1 MLHYTLVSNCN
12 LFVCSWLVLQF
23 DRDVLMLKKHFL
35 IYTDVLHQ
43 LDHSTAI
50 SIAETV
56 APSSVHNDPE
66 SMNSGPKSCRST
78 GLLRPSSVE
87 AQIIESGD
95 ESIDSYQ
102 RLNLQEEIVQDVRSK
117 SEDQHLEQ
125 TLKLEKEDSLQRIST
140 SQHEQDSS
148 PSGSPEQ
155 DNKLKT
161 NDISKAKEAGMSDII
176 TSALSDLSENSEITA
191 HLSSTFSSGDHSR
204 SPDLGL
210 ISKMEDS
217 KKDAKASSSIAN
229 EYDDDFELSV
239 CSSPREECLSSKPA
253 SRASASPAESKGS
266 SVQLSSQDEEIE
278 EEIDGEL
285 ASFSE
290 TSKGSNQSE
299 RLLDLLNKTEH
310 SMPEGKDV
318 GNCMHLPPL
327 PVTSPPV
334 IDEMSGFKIG
344 DRVLVGGV
352 QPGMLRFKGPTSFA
366 NGFWAGVELD
376 KSEGSNNGTY
386 DGVLYFVCE
395 ENHGIFAPPNK
406 ITHLPDKFE
415 IYTDTTEDEE
425 YFFDDSP
432 GERGVKHKPVEDKF
446 YNQNLKK
453 ENDQTSQDVIDE
465 CKNNHVSAESAFL
478 AKLDPNSQSDID
490 SDHPIS
496 NGHTKDVI
504 LDLKD
509 LPHNHQTSGTD
520 INVQGIQNL
529 KEVSNLDEKVVP
541 FQEDIHASHLTT
553 EITNDAVR
561 EKDKV
566 SLDTFADTLLNS
578 FVNDIV
584 KQFAE
589 IKKVKEQKIEAE
601 NRTNGDLFAKIGEE
615 RVERT
620 VENKDGLPFF
630 LPAEQEELS
639 SPELCNRPVSVCTS
653 HRVLIHL

>member
-1 MLHYTLVSNCN
+1 M
-12 LFVCSWLVLQF
+12 
-23 DRDVLMLKKHFL
+23 
-35 IYTDVLHQ
+35 
-43 LDHSTAI
+43 
-50 SIAETV
+50 
-56 APSSVHNDPE
+56 
-66 SMNSGPKSCRST
+66 
-78 GLLRPSSVE
+78 
-87 AQIIESGD
+87 IESRD
-95 ESIDSYQ
+95 ESIDSY
-102 RLNLQEEIVQDVRSK
+102 RRSNLQEEIVQDIRSK

-140 SQHEQDSS
+140 SQHEQDYF

-155 DNKLKT
+155 DNKIRT

-176 TSALSDLSENSEITA
+176 TTAVSDLSENCEIAA

-204 SPDLGL
+204 SLDLGL
-210 ISKMEDS
+210 ISMKEDS

-239 CSSPREECLSSKPA
+239 CSSPQEEHHSSKPA
-253 SRASASPAESKGS
+253 SRTSASAAESKGS
-266 SVQLSSQDEEIE
+266 SVHLSSQDEEIDE
-278 EEIDGEL
+278 EL
-285 ASFSE
+285 VQFSE

-299 RLLDLLNKTEH
+299 GLLDILNKREDSIH
-310 SMPEGKDV
+310 EGKDV
-318 GNCMHLPPL
+318 GNSIHSPPL
-327 PVTSPPV
+327 PVTQTPPPPV
-334 IDEMSGFKIG
+334 IDEMPGFKIG

-425 YFFDDSP
+425 SFFDDPP
-432 GERGVKHKPVEDKF
+432 GELGVKRKPVEGKF
-446 YNQNLKK
+446 PNQNLKK
-453 ENDQTSQDVIDE
+453 ENDQT
-465 CKNNHVSAESAFL
+465 
-478 AKLDPNSQSDID
+478 KLDLNSPSGSD

-496 NGHTKDVI
+496 NSHTKDAI

-520 INVQGIQNL
+520 IDVQEKQSL

-541 FQEDIHASHLTT
+541 FQEDINASHLTT
-553 EITNDAVR
+553 EITSDGAR
-561 EKDKV
+561 EMDKV

-601 NRTNGDLFAKIGEE
+601 NRTNGDLFAKVGEE
-615 RVERT
+615 RIERP

-639 SPELCNRPVSVCTS
+639 SPELCNRPVSVRTS
-653 HRVLIHL
+653 HNVLTHLQ

>member
-1 MLHYTLVSNCN
+1 M
-12 LFVCSWLVLQF
+12 
-23 DRDVLMLKKHFL
+23 
-35 IYTDVLHQ
+35 
-43 LDHSTAI
+43 
-50 SIAETV
+50 
-56 APSSVHNDPE
+56 
-66 SMNSGPKSCRST
+66 
-78 GLLRPSSVE
+78 
-87 AQIIESGD
+87 IESED
-95 ESIDSYQ
+95 ESIDSY
-102 RLNLQEEIVQDVRSK
+102 RSSNLQGETVQDVRSK

-140 SQHEQDSS
+140 SQHEQDYF
-148 PSGSPEQ
+148 PSGSLEQ
-155 DNKLKT
+155 DNKIRT
-161 NDISKAKEAGMSDII
+161 NDISKAKEAGMSGII
-176 TSALSDLSENSEITA
+176 TSAVSDLSENCDITA
-191 HLSSTFSSGDHSR
+191 HLSSTFSSGDHSP
-204 SPDLGL
+204 SLDLGL
-210 ISKMEDS
+210 ISKKEDS

-239 CSSPREECLSSKPA
+239 CSSPKEERHSPKSA
-253 SRASASPAESKGS
+253 SRTSASPAESKCS
-266 SVQLSSQDEEIE
+266 SVHLSSQDEEIG
-278 EEIDGEL
+278 EEIDEEL
-285 ASFSE
+285 AQFSE
-290 TSKGSNQSE
+290 TSKGSSQSE
-299 RLLDLLNKTEH
+299 RLLDLLSKREESIH
-310 SMPEGKDV
+310 EGKDV
-318 GNCMHLPPL
+318 SNSIHSPPL
-327 PVTSPPV
+327 RDAQTPPISG

-425 YFFDDSP
+425 SFFDDP
-432 GERGVKHKPVEDKF
+432 PDEREAKRRPLEDKF
-446 YNQNLKK
+446 PNQNLK

-465 CKNNHVSAESAFL
+465 SKPNVSTESVFQAQ
-478 AKLDPNSQSDID
+478 LDLNSQSGND
-490 SDHPIS
+490 SDLPIS

-509 LPHNHQTSGTD
+509 LSHNNQTSGTD
-520 INVQGIQNL
+520 IDVQGKQSL
-529 KEVSNLDEKVVP
+529 KEVSDLDEKVVS
-541 FQEDIHASHLTT
+541 FQEDINVSHLTT
-553 EITNDAVR
+553 EITNDGAR

-601 NRTNGDLFAKIGEE
+601 NQMNGDLFAKNGEE
-615 RVERT
+615 RIERP

-639 SPELCNRPVSVCTS
+639 SPELCNRPVSVRS
-653 HRVLIHL
+653 HHNVLIHLQ

>member
-1 MLHYTLVSNCN
+1 M
-12 LFVCSWLVLQF
+12 
-23 DRDVLMLKKHFL
+23 
-35 IYTDVLHQ
+35 
-43 LDHSTAI
+43 
-50 SIAETV
+50 
-56 APSSVHNDPE
+56 
-66 SMNSGPKSCRST
+66 
-78 GLLRPSSVE
+78 
-87 AQIIESGD
+87 IESRD
-95 ESIDSYQ
+95 ESIDSY
-102 RLNLQEEIVQDVRSK
+102 RRSNLQEEIVQDVRSK

-125 TLKLEKEDSLQRIST
+125 TLKLVKEDSLQRIST
-140 SQHEQDSS
+140 SQHEQDYF

-155 DNKLKT
+155 DNKIRT

-176 TSALSDLSENSEITA
+176 TAAVSDLSENCEITA

-204 SPDLGL
+204 SLDLGL
-210 ISKMEDS
+210 ISKKEDS
-217 KKDAKASSSIAN
+217 KKDAKASSSITN

-239 CSSPREECLSSKPA
+239 CSSPQEERHSSKPA
-253 SRASASPAESKGS
+253 SRTSASAAESKGS
-266 SVQLSSQDEEIE
+266 SVHLSSQDEEIE
-278 EEIDGEL
+278 EEIDEEL
-285 ASFSE
+285 VQFSE

-299 RLLDLLNKTEH
+299 RLLDILNKREDSIH
-310 SMPEGKDV
+310 EGKDV
-318 GNCMHLPPL
+318 GNSIHSPPL
-327 PVTSPPV
+327 PVTQTPPPPV
-334 IDEMSGFKIG
+334 IDEMPGFKID

-425 YFFDDSP
+425 SFFDDPP
-432 GERGVKHKPVEDKF
+432 GELGVKRKPVEGKF
-446 YNQNLKK
+446 PNQNLKK

-465 CKNNHVSAESAFL
+465 SKNNNVSTESLFQ
-478 AKLDPNSQSDID
+478 AKLDLNSQSGSD

-496 NGHTKDVI
+496 NSHTKDVI
-504 LDLKD
+504 LDLKG

-520 INVQGIQNL
+520 IDVQGKQSL
-529 KEVSNLDEKVVP
+529 KEVSNLNEKVVP
-541 FQEDIHASHLTT
+541 FQEDINASHLTT
-553 EITNDAVR
+553 EITNDGAR
-561 EKDKV
+561 EMDKV

-601 NRTNGDLFAKIGEE
+601 NRTNGDLFAEVGEE
-615 RVERT
+615 RIERP

-639 SPELCNRPVSVCTS
+639 SPELCNRPVSIRTS
-653 HRVLIHL
+653 HNMLTHLQ

>member
-1 MLHYTLVSNCN
+1 MHHYTLVSNCN
-12 LFVCSWLVLQF
+12 LFVCSKLILGF
-23 DRDVLMLKKHFL
+23 ERDVLMLKKHFL
-35 IYTDVLHQ
+35 IQTDVLHQ

-50 SIAETV
+50 PVPETV
-56 APSSVHNDPE
+56 TSSSVHDNPE
-66 SMNSGPKSCRST
+66 SLNSRSKSCQST
-78 GLLRPSSVE
+78 GLLRPSSRE
-87 AQIIESGD
+87 AQMIESGD
-95 ESIDSYQ
+95 ESINSYQ
-102 RLNLQEEIVQDVRSK
+102 RSNLQEEIVQDVSAK

-125 TLKLEKEDSLQRIST
+125 TLKLEKEDSLQKISV
-140 SQHEQDSS
+140 SQHEQDYF

-155 DNKLKT
+155 DNKIRE
-161 NDISKAKEAGMSDII
+161 NDISKAKEAEMSDII
-176 TSALSDLSENSEITA
+176 TSTVSDLSENCEVAA
-191 HLSSTFSSGDHSR
+191 HLSSTLSSGDHSR
-204 SPDLGL
+204 SLDLGL
-210 ISKMEDS
+210 ISKKDDS
-217 KKDAKASSSIAN
+217 KKDAKASSVIAN

-239 CSSPREECLSSKPA
+239 CSSPREERYSPKPA
-253 SRASASPAESKGS
+253 SRPSASPTESKGS
-266 SVQLSSQDEEIE
+266 LVHLSSQDEEIE
-278 EEIDGEL
+278 EEIDEEL
-285 ASFSE
+285 AQFSE

-299 RLLDLLNKTEH
+299 RLSDLLNKRED
-310 SMPEGKDV
+310 SIQEGKDV
-318 GNCMHLPPL
+318 GNSIHSPTL
-327 PVTSPPV
+327 PVTRTPPPSV

-352 QPGMLRFKGPTSFA
+352 QPGKLRFKGATSFA

-425 YFFDDSP
+425 SFFDDRP
-432 GERGVKHKPVEDKF
+432 GEYGATRKPVEDKF
-446 YNQNLKK
+446 PNQDLKK

-465 CKNNHVSAESAFL
+465 SKNNNVSTDTVFQ
-478 AKLDPNSQSDID
+478 AKLDLNSGSGND

-496 NGHTKDVI
+496 NGPTTDAI

-509 LPHNHQTSGTD
+509 LPHDHQTSDTD
-520 INVQGIQNL
+520 IDGRWKQSL
-529 KEVSNLDEKVVP
+529 KEVSNHDEKVVA
-541 FQEDIHASHLTT
+541 FQEDIYASHLTT
-553 EITNDAVR
+553 EITNDGAR

-566 SLDTFADTLLNS
+566 SLDTFADTLINS

-601 NRTNGDLFAKIGEE
+601 NQTNGDLLPQVGEE
-615 RVERT
+615 RI

-630 LPAEQEELS
+630 LPADQELS
-639 SPELCNRPVSVCTS
+639 SPELCNRPVSLCTS
-653 HRVLIHL
+653 HSVLIHLQ

>member
-1 MLHYTLVSNCN
+1 M
-12 LFVCSWLVLQF
+12 
-23 DRDVLMLKKHFL
+23 
-35 IYTDVLHQ
+35 
-43 LDHSTAI
+43 
-50 SIAETV
+50 
-56 APSSVHNDPE
+56 
-66 SMNSGPKSCRST
+66 
-78 GLLRPSSVE
+78 
-87 AQIIESGD
+87 IELGD

-102 RLNLQEEIVQDVRSK
+102 RLNLREEIVQDVRSK

-140 SQHEQDSS
+140 SQHEQDCS
-148 PSGSPEQ
+148 SGSPEQ
-155 DNKLKT
+155 DIKLRT
-161 NDISKAKEAGMSDII
+161 NDISEAKEAEMSDIN
-176 TSALSDLSENSEITA
+176 TSAVSDLSENCEITA

-204 SPDLGL
+204 SLDLGF
-210 ISKMEDS
+210 ISKKEDS
-217 KKDAKASSSIAN
+217 KKDAKASSSIVN

-239 CSSPREECLSSKPA
+239 CSSPREVRHSSKPA

-266 SVQLSSQDEEIE
+266 SVHLSSQDEEIE

-285 ASFSE
+285 TQFSE

-299 RLLDLLNKTEH
+299 RLLDLLNKTEE
-310 SMPEGKDV
+310 SIREGKDV
-318 GNCMHLPPL
+318 GNCMHSPPL
-327 PVTSPPV
+327 PVTQTPAPPV

-425 YFFDDSP
+425 SFFDDSP
-432 GERGVKHKPVEDKF
+432 GERGVEHKLVEDKF

-465 CKNNHVSAESAFL
+465 CKNNHVSAESVFP
-478 AKLDPNSQSDID
+478 AKLDLNSQSGTD

-496 NGHTKDVI
+496 NGHTKDAI

-509 LPHNHQTSGTD
+509 LPHNRQTSGTD
-520 INVQGIQNL
+520 INVQGKQSL

-541 FQEDIHASHLTT
+541 FQEDINASHLTT
-553 EITNDAVR
+553 EITNDGVR

-584 KQFAE
+584 EQFAE

-615 RVERT
+615 RMERP

-630 LPAEQEELS
+630 LPADQEELS

-653 HRVLIHL
+653 HKVLIHL

>member
-1 MLHYTLVSNCN
+1 M
-12 LFVCSWLVLQF
+12 
-23 DRDVLMLKKHFL
+23 
-35 IYTDVLHQ
+35 
-43 LDHSTAI
+43 
-50 SIAETV
+50 
-56 APSSVHNDPE
+56 
-66 SMNSGPKSCRST
+66 
-78 GLLRPSSVE
+78 
-87 AQIIESGD
+87 IELGD

-102 RLNLQEEIVQDVRSK
+102 RLNLREEIVQDVRSK

-140 SQHEQDSS
+140 SQHEQDCS
-148 PSGSPEQ
+148 SGSPEQ
-155 DNKLKT
+155 DIKLRT
-161 NDISKAKEAGMSDII
+161 NDISEAKEAEMSDIN
-176 TSALSDLSENSEITA
+176 TSAVSDLSENCEITA

-204 SPDLGL
+204 SLDLGF
-210 ISKMEDS
+210 ISKKEDS
-217 KKDAKASSSIAN
+217 KKDTKASSSIVN

-239 CSSPREECLSSKPA
+239 CSSPREVRHSSKPA

-266 SVQLSSQDEEIE
+266 SVHLSSQDEEIE

-285 ASFSE
+285 TQFSE

-299 RLLDLLNKTEH
+299 RLLDLLNKTEE
-310 SMPEGKDV
+310 SIREGKDV
-318 GNCMHLPPL
+318 GNCMHSPPL
-327 PVTSPPV
+327 PVTQTPAPPV

-425 YFFDDSP
+425 SFFDHSP
-432 GERGVKHKPVEDKF
+432 GERGVKHKLVEDKF

-465 CKNNHVSAESAFL
+465 CKNNHVSAESVFL
-478 AKLDPNSQSDID
+478 AKLDLNSQSGTD

-496 NGHTKDVI
+496 NGHTKDAI

-509 LPHNHQTSGTD
+509 LPYNRQTSGTD
-520 INVQGIQNL
+520 INVQGKQSL

-541 FQEDIHASHLTT
+541 FQEDINASHLTT
-553 EITNDAVR
+553 EITNDGVR

-584 KQFAE
+584 EQFAE

-615 RVERT
+615 RMERP

-630 LPAEQEELS
+630 LPADQEELS

-653 HRVLIHL
+653 HKVLIHL